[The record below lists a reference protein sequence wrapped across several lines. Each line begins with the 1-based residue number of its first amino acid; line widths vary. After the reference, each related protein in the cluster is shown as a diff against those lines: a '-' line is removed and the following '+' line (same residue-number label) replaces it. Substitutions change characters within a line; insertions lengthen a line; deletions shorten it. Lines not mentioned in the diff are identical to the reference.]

1 MIDTEYAIAQLVE
14 QMVVTH
20 QVEGS
25 KPSRIAQDSNYY
37 K

>member
-1 MIDTEYAIAQLVE
+1 MIDPECVIAQLVE

-25 KPSRIAQDSNYY
+25 KPSHTAKYMSVA
-37 K
+37 